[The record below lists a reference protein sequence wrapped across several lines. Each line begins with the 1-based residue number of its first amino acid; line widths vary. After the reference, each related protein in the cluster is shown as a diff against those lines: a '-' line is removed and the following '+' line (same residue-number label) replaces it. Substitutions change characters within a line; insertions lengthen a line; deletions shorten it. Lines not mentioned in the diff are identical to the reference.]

1 MIRHM
6 VPFFLWTS
14 DRRMRWR
21 IVIALLLT
29 LSTMVLHLSLP
40 LIFKS
45 IIDGLSHTTP
55 FSLLSLLLLGF
66 GICWTLNQAIGQIRT
81 FLVFRVLERSI
92 QVLSLKFTDHLFSI
106 SLRFHL
112 DRQTGALMNHMQR
125 AQNGIESVFWGLFS
139 FLLPSCIELIVM
151 IIMITILFGG
161 MYGALLLSIMTG
173 HGIVSVIGIR
183 KSIKAQKIQNDK
195 KSYASGRMVDSLLN
209 YETVKYFNNE
219 KYEHDHLEA
228 AFKDQ
233 ERAGVKRYTIDIW
246 VELCQIGIIGIGLIC
261 LTWMSGKA
269 VYENKMTVGNFVLIN
284 GYLMQFIMPL
294 NYLGYVIFQVRKGF
308 QEIESVYH
316 ILLQKPEVQDVSH
329 PLTLPKTVA
338 EVEFN
343 QVDFGYT
350 PARVILKDISF
361 KIQAGQTMGIVGP
374 TGSGKSTLA
383 RLLFRFYDVHKG
395 TITMNGVD
403 IRTLSQES
411 LHQAIGIVPQD
422 PVLFNNSIYYNIAYG
437 NPCASKS
444 EVEEAATLAELDS
457 FIDSLPEGYET
468 IVGERGLKV
477 SGGEKQR
484 IAIARAL
491 LKKPLFFI
499 FDEATS
505 SLDSTTE
512 RAIQKNLE
520 EVSSGITTLVIA
532 HRLSTI
538 QHANEIIVLDKGK
551 IIEQGKHGQL
561 LSMDGLYAKLWYQQ
575 VDDSLSFQPLTV

>member
-1 MIRHM
+1 MIRYI

-21 IVIALLLT
+21 IVIALFLT
-29 LSTMVLHLSLP
+29 LSTMVFHLSLP
-40 LIFKS
+40 LIFKN
-45 IIDGLSHTTP
+45 IIDVLSHPTP
-55 FSLLSLLLLGF
+55 FSLLSLLLLGY
-66 GICWTLNQAIGQIRT
+66 GICWALNQAIGQIRT

-92 QVLSLKFTDHLFSI
+92 QVLSLKFIDHLFSI

-112 DRQTGALMNHMQR
+112 DRQTGALINHIQR

-139 FLLPSCIELIVM
+139 FLLPTCIELIVV
-151 IIMITILFGG
+151 ITMITILFGG
-161 MYGALLLSIMTG
+161 MYGALLLAIMGG
-173 HGIVSVIGIR
+173 HSLVSVMGIR
-183 KSIKAQKIQNDK
+183 KSIQAQKIHNDK

-219 KYEHDHLEA
+219 KYEHEHLEA

-233 ERAGVKRYTIDIW
+233 ERAGVKRYTIEIW
-246 VELCQIGIIGIGLIC
+246 LELCQIGIIGIGLIC

-269 VYENKMTVGNFVLIN
+269 VYENRMTVGNFVLIN
-284 GYLMQFIMPL
+284 GYLLQFIMPL

-308 QEIESVYH
+308 QDIESVYQV
-316 ILLQKPEVQDVSH
+316 LLQKPEVQDVSH
-329 PLTLPKTVA
+329 PLTLPKNVA
-338 EVEFN
+338 EVVFN
-343 QVDFGYT
+343 QVEFGYM
-350 PARVILKDISF
+350 PERIVLKDISF
-361 KIQAGQTMGIVGP
+361 KIQAGQTVGIVGP

-383 RLLFRFYDVHKG
+383 RLLFRFYDTHKG
-395 TITMNGVD
+395 TITMNGLD
-403 IRTLSQES
+403 IRALSQES
-411 LHQAIGIVPQD
+411 LHQAIGMVPQD

-437 NPCASKS
+437 NPFASKT
-444 EVEEAATLAELDS
+444 EVEEAAALAKLDS
-457 FIDSLPEGYET
+457 FIDSLPEGYQT

-484 IAIARAL
+484 IAIARVL
-491 LKKPLFFI
+491 LKKPVLFI

-512 RAIQKNLE
+512 REIQKNLE
-520 EVSSGITTLVIA
+520 EVSSGTTTMIIA

-551 IIEQGKHGQL
+551 IIEQGKHDQL

-575 VDDSLSFQPLTV
+575 VDDSLSFQVTV